1 MLGAYKA
8 QVELEVAAIGGKDSM
23 SGSFEDIHVPPT
35 LVSFAITT
43 EKVNNIVSP
52 EFKTAGNKV
61 IVLKPE
67 YDKNGLPKIDSLK
80 KNFDTVT
87 NLMREGKV
95 VSCWTPGFGGIAEA
109 ILKMSLGNDFG
120 FSFDENISTDELF
133 NYSYGSFV
141 METTTDIKDAKP
153 VGTITDD
160 KTFTLGKNAINTSE
174 LFGIYENKLEDI
186 YSCNIKHGK
195 NNIEDFTY
203 ETKE

>member
-35 LVSFAITT
+35 LVSFAVTT
-43 EKVNNIVSP
+43 DKVENIVSP

-61 IVLKPE
+61 VVLKPE
-67 YDKNGLPKIDSLK
+67 YDENGLPKIETLK
-80 KNFDTVT
+80 KNFETVT
-87 NLMREGKV
+87 KLTREGKV

-133 NYSYGSFV
+133 NYSYASFV
-141 METTTDIKDAKP
+141 MEVAEDVPNTTLLGA
-153 VGTITDD
+153 ITED
-160 KTFTLGKNAINTSE
+160 KTFTLGKDAVNTSE
-174 LFGIYENKLEDI
+174 LFGIYEDKLENI
-186 YSCNIKHGK
+186 YSCNIKHSK
-195 NNIEDFTY
+195 NNIEDFTF
-203 ETKE
+203 EAKE